1 MKKTTTKPA
10 ARLTAHMEIGAG
22 NQNAEADALDA
33 LLADLNATTAG
44 ADEIVE
50 TAEVIEQHPG
60 ELEIEAATPNADEQ
74 HEARAEELLAEE
86 QYLEEVKSGGPV
98 ETVEDPKA
106 KKAADKAAKKAEQE
120 AARAA
125 AATKRKK
132 EREEKAAKRAAEKA
146 EKPAP
151 VPRKHYASKVER
163 VTDKLGET
171 LGDYTVLTLS
181 DAALAGDELA
191 AKQAETLEILKGAGV
206 KVQNRMT
213 MLLEF
218 VAGKS
223 SKLNE
228 VIDRA
233 FKLLKTDGH
242 ITVGE
247 KGNFHQNLLAKPY
260 SVAAARAM
268 GNNTLAAMRDFKVI
282 AKDAEGKYVANPES
296 LILMKIN
303 GMLGL

>member
-1 MKKTTTKPA
+1 MKRTTTKPA
-10 ARLTAHMEIGAG
+10 ARLTVGMEIGLG
-22 NQNAEADALDA
+22 NPNAEADALDA
-33 LLADLNATTAG
+33 LLADLDSTPVLAS

-50 TAEVIEQHPG
+50 PATDEVQEHAAG
-60 ELEIEAATPNADEQ
+60 ELEIEAADPG
-74 HEARAEELLAEE
+74 AEPTET
-86 QYLEEVKSGGPV
+86 V
-98 ETVEDPKA
+98 ETVEDSKA
-106 KKAADKAAKKAEQE
+106 KKAADKAAKKAEQD

-125 AATKRKK
+125 VAAKRKA
-132 EREEKAAKRAAEKA
+132 EREEKAAKRAAEKV

-163 VTDKLGET
+163 VTDKLGEH

-181 DAALAGDELA
+181 DASLTGDELK
-191 AKQAETLEILKGAGV
+191 AKQAETLEVLKGAGV

-228 VIDRA
+228 VIERA
-233 FKLLKTDGH
+233 FKLLKADGY

-247 KGNFHQNLLAKPY
+247 KGNFHQNLLSKPY
-260 SVAAARAM
+260 SAAAARAM